1 MASIQKRKGVWQVR
15 IRVSGYP
22 TLTKSFDNQRSA
34 KVWATAKEHE
44 LLRGVSQDDS
54 CARTTTLGQLIERYL
69 AEVTPLMKS
78 AHEDGYRLRA
88 LQRMPICKHTLLNL
102 TPAIVAKHRDHRL
115 KSVAAG
121 TVIRELA
128 YISSAI
134 NHARRE
140 WSVNITNPVQMVRKP
155 PSPEGRNRSLT
166 QDELEGL
173 LLALSPVGR
182 RNGWTKPAVQ
192 LALETAMRRGELL
205 SLRWE
210 YIDLERRTAHL
221 VNTKNG
227 EGRTVPL
234 STGAI
239 QILKSLPRKEGAV
252 VFPIKYFTLDA
263 AFKRAVLRA
272 GLKNFRFHDLRHMAI
287 TAMAKKLPNVIEL
300 SAVSGHKSLAMLK
313 RYYHPNVQE
322 LAMKLG

>member
-1 MASIQKRKGVWQVR
+1 MASIQKRNGVWQVR

-22 TLTKSFDNQRSA
+22 TQTKSFDNQRTA
-34 KVWATAKEHE
+34 KVWAMERENE
-44 LLRGVSQDDS
+44 LLRGIHQDDTS
-54 CARTTTLGQLIERYL
+54 ARTITLEQLIERYL
-69 AEVTPLMKS
+69 LEVTPSMKG

-88 LQRMPICKHTLLNL
+88 LQKMPICKHTLLNL
-102 TPAIVAKHRDHRL
+102 TPAIIAKHRDHRL

-140 WSVNITNPVQMVRKP
+140 WSINIPNPVQMVRKP

-166 QDELEGL
+166 QEELERL
-173 LLALSPVGR
+173 LLALSPAGR
-182 RNGWTKPAVQ
+182 RNIWTKPVVC

-210 YIDLERRTAHL
+210 HIDFDRRTAHL
-221 VNTKNG
+221 VQTKNG
-227 EGRTVPL
+227 ESRTVPL
-234 STGAI
+234 STEAI
-239 QILKSLPRKEGAV
+239 KILKSVPRSIERV
-252 VFPIKYFTLDA
+252 VFPVKYFTLDA

-272 GLKNFRFHDLRHMAI
+272 GLSNFHFHDLRHMAI

-313 RYYHPNVQE
+313 RYYHPDPRD